1 MFIKESFD
9 FYRNL
14 DIGSLISL
22 VSAVGIAWYLGQE
35 KQTEP
40 SDSYTQTDN
49 VTTESIDRSSQTET
63 CSGVDETLEENR
75 NGPLVADAVVDKIQ
89 QASVFR

>member
-1 MFIKESFD
+1 MIIKRSFD
-9 FYRNL
+9 FDRNL

-35 KQTEP
+35 KQTES
-40 SDSYTQTDN
+40 SDCYTQTDN